1 MKNVFMLK
9 ADRLSNLLLCLKS
22 FAYNVGTDWED
33 SEEQGNISLGVGEY
47 ANKEFYEPQEIYIT
61 SEDPIKEGD
70 WCLYNKNHNSEK
82 PCWEIIKCGK
92 IENEYMH
99 AQSDGKLILWM
110 KNIIVTTNPVLIADL
125 VQAVKKN
132 FIMYFIAN
140 KGLDFIE
147 VTDFFIASK
156 NLHHGFPDRYRLEFK
171 PVYLTEKKV
180 FDNYLKELNEA
191 ANKYANSPRDHAAF
205 IEGGKWYREKSLD
218 TTWVPYHEWIQHSLD
233 KEMLLEASRVTTC
246 ASERTGF
253 IMGTLW
259 KSEKTYS
266 AEEVQ
271 TAFKAGFSIGY
282 GSDTHG
288 IEEKEKICSEWF
300 EKFKK

>member
-9 ADRLSNLLLCLKS
+9 ADRLSNLLLCVKS

-33 SEEQGNISLGVGEY
+33 SEEQGNISLGAGEY

-92 IENEYMH
+92 IENEDMH

-110 KNIIVTTNPVLIADL
+110 KNVIVTTNPVLIADL

-147 VTDFFIASK
+147 VTD
-156 NLHHGFPDRYRLEFK
+156 
-171 PVYLTEKKV
+171 
-180 FDNYLKELNEA
+180 LKEVTEEA
-191 ANKYANSPRDHAAF
+191 AVEKAAMEHLAFWRSRNNTHLNNPIHA
-205 IEGGKWYREKSLD
+205 ERCKNDYKSGVVWQK
-218 TTWVPYHEWIQHSLD
+218 TRSYTYEEM
-233 KEMLLEASRVTTC
+233 KESFSKGHDSARLKGSY
-246 ASERTGF
+246 
-253 IMGTLW
+253 
-259 KSEKTYS
+259 KSNES
-266 AEEVQ
+266 FEEDWESWSNQ
-271 TAFKAGFSIGY
+271 
-282 GSDTHG
+282 
-288 IEEKEKICSEWF
+288 
-300 EKFKK
+300 FKKE